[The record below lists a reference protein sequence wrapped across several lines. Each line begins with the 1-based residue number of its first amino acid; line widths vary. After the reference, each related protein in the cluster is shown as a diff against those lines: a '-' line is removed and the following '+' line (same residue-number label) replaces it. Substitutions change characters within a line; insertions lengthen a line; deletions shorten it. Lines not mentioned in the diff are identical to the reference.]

1 MNAILKGL
9 GLLIGLF
16 IFLGFIGSIFGSHD
30 ATISDPTPATK
41 IAYSRDGINFVS
53 EERMNENINYEY
65 AKSGDYKKVE
75 VPLNT
80 IVVGASIVPSDSSQH
95 KEETKTIEKTVP
107 SQQTAPPQQPETKP
121 TTLTLTKE
129 AYSAPVST
137 SPQENVANS
146 GANAVST
153 VYTSTSANS
162 YTPPSQK
169 VSSASDNEWAARGS
183 GKMGRSSYSQPTAT
197 TSVPSSGQSNGI
209 FVGSIKSDKYHYP
222 SCGSAKNIHPENE
235 IWFSSSQDARSHG
248 YVPCARCNPP

>member
-1 MNAILKGL
+1 MNGILRGF

-16 IFLGFIGSIFGSHD
+16 IFLGLLGSIFDSHD
-30 ATISDPTPATK
+30 ATVSDPTPATK
-41 IAYSRDGINFVS
+41 IAYTRDGVNFVS
-53 EERMNENINYEY
+53 EERMDENIKYEY

-80 IVVGASIVPSDSSQH
+80 VVVGASIVPDDSSQH
-95 KEETKTIEKTVP
+95 KDETKTIEKIVP
-107 SQQTAPPQQPETKP
+107 YQQTAPPQQSETKP

-137 SPQENVANS
+137 PQENVANDR
-146 GANAVST
+146 ANGVPT
-153 VYTSTSANS
+153 IDTSTSTNS
-162 YTPPSQK
+162 YTPPSQEA
-169 VSSASDNEWAARGS
+169 SSTSDNEWAARGS
-183 GKMGRSSYSQPTAT
+183 GKMGRPSYSQTTAT
-197 TSVPSSGQSNGI
+197 VSGPGARSSNRV

-235 IWFSSSQDARSHG
+235 IWFSSSEDARSHG